1 MDKLRL
7 VGEGKTPV
15 GVAIDDKPKKN
26 KKPRRAREGFCE
38 LCQLPGHINKYC
50 WTYPEEDVSDK
61 PCDVCEGIHGA
72 SPCFFN
78 PEMYHFFYP
87 AVFITLSSFL
97 FSTVTHFRHLRFL
110 ARSADALLNSPA
122 TPASLQNQANNSNS
136 RVDSM
141 ETDQAQ
147 TKEKVLTNSAKIEE
161 GEDGRLNES

>member
-1 MDKLRL
+1 
-7 VGEGKTPV
+7 
-15 GVAIDDKPKKN
+15 
-26 KKPRRAREGFCE
+26 
-38 LCQLPGHINKYC
+38 
-50 WTYPEEDVSDK
+50 
-61 PCDVCEGIHGA
+61 
-72 SPCFFN
+72 
-78 PEMYHFFYP
+78 MYHFFYP

-136 RVDSM
+136 RVDFM

-161 GEDGRLNES
+161 GENGRLNES